1 MIETDPRAAASKKAI
16 DHFME
21 GVIQFDNE
29 EEATAYAM
37 MMISMGVKLVQ
48 GTKGSQFKKHFL
60 EAAIKDPSFLK
71 IAGLTT
77 GPSGKTDTV
86 IA

>member
-1 MIETDPRAAASKKAI
+1 MIETDPLAAASKKAI
-16 DHFME
+16 DQFME
-21 GVIQFDNE
+21 GVIQFENE
-29 EEATAYAM
+29 EEATAYAL

-48 GTKGSQFKKHFL
+48 GTKGSQFKKQFL

-77 GPSGKTDTV
+77 GPSGKTDSV